1 MNLFCLITKMKTYPE
16 GTYFRVSDLF
26 AYSHENMPIELA
38 IRKLNAIDKYWLERN
53 ISTDFKDGKVL
64 KDVHVWDVLKKK
76 RFTTNVV
83 LITLTNEPID
93 KFKPQI

>member
-1 MNLFCLITKMKTYPE
+1 MKTYPN

-26 AYSHENMPIELA
+26 SYACEDMPIELA
-38 IRKLNAIDKYWLERN
+38 IRKLNSIDKYWLERN
-53 ISTDFKDGKVL
+53 ISTDFKDGKMYKNVSI
-64 KDVHVWDVLKKK
+64 WGPLKKT

>member
-1 MNLFCLITKMKTYPE
+1 MKTYPE

-26 AYSHENMPIELA
+26 SYSCEDMPIELA
-38 IRKLNAIDKYWLERN
+38 IRKLNSIDKYWLERN
-53 ISTDFKDGKVL
+53 ISTDFKDSKMYKNVS
-64 KDVHVWDVLKKK
+64 VWDLLKKK

-93 KFKPQI
+93 KFKPKT